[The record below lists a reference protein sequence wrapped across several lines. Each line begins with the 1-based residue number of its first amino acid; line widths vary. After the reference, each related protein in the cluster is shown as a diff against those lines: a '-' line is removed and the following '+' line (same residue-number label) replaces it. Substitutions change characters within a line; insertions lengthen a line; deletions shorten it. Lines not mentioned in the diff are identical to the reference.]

1 MKLDYIPLASV
12 PTAESLGA
20 SAKVLVV
27 DDGEIKKTAKAN
39 VGEHPSGKL
48 TITGTSEVNCAAY
61 ATAQVSDENLVA
73 GNIKKDVV
81 ILGTTGSYEGSG
93 GSGDLTTVKVTFVN
107 QSASFGINVNGA
119 IQFES
124 DTYPATMPQTIVNAG
139 DTVVITAIAYKGEAD
154 FDVST
159 QNSNPLG
166 NSIATSGDV
175 TGNGYGMYYITGDCT
190 FTMTDVV

>member
-1 MKLDYIPLASV
+1 MGRYARNSIGQYAPIGAAADDLPGGGGITPTGKKSIDT
-12 PTAESLGA
+12 TAE
-20 SAKVLVV
+20 V
-27 DDGEIKKTAKAN
+27 D
-39 VGEHPSGKL
+39 V
-48 TITGTSEVNCAAY
+48 TSY
-61 ATAQVSDENLVA
+61 ATAQVEDENLTA
-73 GNIKKDVV
+73 ENIKKDVEV
-81 ILGTTGSYEGSG
+81 LGITGAYEGSG

-175 TGNGYGMYYITGDCT
+175 TGDGYGKYYITGDCT

>member
-61 ATAQVSDENLVA
+61 ATAQVVDANLA
-73 GNIKKDVV
+73 AENIKKDVV
-81 ILGTTGSYEGSG
+81 ILGTTGSFEG
-93 GSGDLTTVKVTFVN
+93 GS
-107 QSASFGINVNGA
+107 
-119 IQFES
+119 S
-124 DTYPATMPQTIVNAG
+124 DY
-139 DTVVITAIAYKGEAD
+139 
-154 FDVST
+154 ST
-159 QNSNPLG
+159 HNK
-166 NSIATSGDV
+166 
-175 TGNGYGMYYITGDCT
+175 C
-190 FTMTDVV
+190 